1 MWRIGTGHAGL
12 LEKQKL
18 TKCDLNYSL
27 QSLNQMGTFDSNPGG
42 SGVRSAPRFFVVK
55 TLLEPA
61 MPRTTRRK
69 RILWTADEL
78 KTLRKLAGKDGVR
91 KIARQ
96 LKRSEAAVRFK
107 AWQKRIKL
115 AVKKASGK
123 KA

>member
-1 MWRIGTGHAGL
+1 
-12 LEKQKL
+12 
-18 TKCDLNYSL
+18 
-27 QSLNQMGTFDSNPGG
+27 
-42 SGVRSAPRFFVVK
+42 
-55 TLLEPA
+55 

-78 KTLRKLAGKDGVR
+78 KTLKKLAGKEGVR

-115 AVKKASGK
+115 AVKKVARKVAK
-123 KA
+123 KV